1 MTKSPDTSQVFFRR
15 EYEHELETWLRVRFG
30 YLCTTFVAL
39 GLIQLLASIVG
50 MFSPEAPGDRGG
62 AIVTAV
68 STMLSLC
75 IVAYFF
81 LERDRFETREA
92 VLRGLAKMILALGA
106 VYMSA
111 WIGAGWFGLKV
122 FPSILLA
129 IFFWHFTAC
138 LFLPWTP
145 GESLRPILPLMAVW
159 AGYTLFFSSDSS
171 EDQTSPVVVVMFG
184 PGILIPGLLICAWRL
199 RRHSRRFRST
209 MLGRHFRTLRQEFT
223 RARGIHEAMFPAE
236 YDDGYVKFQ
245 FTYVPMRELGGD
257 FLHMHIGA
265 EGVVHLTVIDVTGH
279 GLAAAL
285 SVNRLYGELERIR
298 GETPRA
304 TPAEVLQLL
313 NRYINLTMAR
323 HNIYAT
329 AIILKLDPYA
339 GEICWAS
346 AGHPPAFLRG
356 VNGVVRQLPATGVV
370 LGALPD
376 EEFEAPDKSM
386 ELVPGDVVVA
396 YTDGAFEARNRMGR
410 QLGLDS
416 LRDVLHGQPPP
427 KNWPQFIC
435 SYVDKHKA
443 GRSEDDVLVT
453 ALTFVSTRL
462 ETKSA
467 TAAVARS

>member
-1 MTKSPDTSQVFFRR
+1 MTKSPDTSQVLFPR

-30 YLCTTFVAL
+30 YLCVTYLIIGGLDLGSKAL
-39 GLIQLLASIVG
+39 WFASEVTG
-50 MFSPEAPGDRGG
+50 GG
-62 AIVTAV
+62 ALVAAVTGIGTLA
-68 STMLSLC
+68 LLG
-75 IVAYFF
+75 IVAYFLF
-81 LERDRFETREA
+81 IKRPAAATRSE
-92 VLRGLAKMILALGA
+92 LLAAAARMILLLGTTSLLGTFALRLITPQ
-106 VYMSA
+106 V
-111 WIGAGWFGLKV
+111 
-122 FPSILLA
+122 PSTALLPL
-129 IFFWHFTAC
+129 FFWHFTAC
-138 LFLPWTP
+138 LFLPWTSR
-145 GESLRPILPLMAVW
+145 ESLRPILPLLAIW
-159 AGYTLFFSSDSS
+159 AGYTLFRGSGDLW
-171 EDQTSPVVVVMFG
+171 ERLLVVVFS
-184 PGILIPGLLICAWRL
+184 PGILIPGLLICGWRL

-245 FTYVPMRELGGD
+245 YTYVPMRELGGD

-285 SVNRLYGELERIR
+285 TVNRLYGELERIR

-329 AIILKLDPYA
+329 AIILRLDPYV
-339 GEICWAS
+339 GEVRWAS

-356 VNGVVRQLPATGVV
+356 INGVVRQLPATGVV
-370 LGALPD
+370 LGALTD

-386 ELVPGDVVVA
+386 ELVPGDVIVA
-396 YTDGAFEARNRMGR
+396 YTDGAFEARDRMGR

-416 LRDVLHGQPPP
+416 LRDILHGQPSP

-435 SYVDKHKA
+435 SHVDKHKA
-443 GRSEDDVLVT
+443 GRAEDDVLVT

>member
-1 MTKSPDTSQVFFRR
+1 MTKSPDTSQVLFRR

-39 GLIQLLASIVG
+39 GLIQLIASIFG
-50 MFSPEAPGDRGG
+50 MFGPNVSG
-62 AIVTAV
+62 AIVTAI
-68 STMLSLC
+68 STTLTLC

-81 LERDRFETREA
+81 LERDHFETREA
-92 VLRGLAKMILALGA
+92 VLGGLAKMILAMGA
-106 VYMSA
+106 VSMSA
-111 WIGAGWFGLKV
+111 WLVAGWFDWKV

-145 GESLRPILPLMAVW
+145 GESLRPIIPLMAVW
-159 AGYTLFFSSDSS
+159 AGYTLFFAS
-171 EDQTSPVVVVMFG
+171 EDEETSRVVVVIFG

-236 YDDGYVKFQ
+236 YDDGYVRFQ
-245 FTYVPMRELGGD
+245 YTYVPMRELGGD
-257 FLHMHIGA
+257 FLHLHIGA
-265 EGVVHLTVIDVTGH
+265 EGVVHLTLIDVTGH

-285 SVNRLYGELERIR
+285 TVNRLHGELERIR

-329 AIILKLDPYA
+329 AIILQLDPYA
-339 GEICWAS
+339 GEIRWAS

-370 LGALPD
+370 LGALAD

-396 YTDGAFEARNRMGR
+396 YTDGAFEARDRMGR

-416 LRDVLHGQPPP
+416 LRDILHGQPSP
-427 KNWPQFIC
+427 KNWPKFIC

-443 GRSEDDVLVT
+443 GRAEDDVLVT

-467 TAAVARS
+467 EAAVARS